1 MFKVNLKI
9 QFVLLAVSLFFI
21 GQGINEIFQEGFK
34 TNISLFRQI
43 SPIVPFVIFS
53 FIFIR
58 NIYTRKQNQNDELL

>member
-21 GQGINEIFQEGFK
+21 GLGINEIFQEGFK
-34 TNISLFRQI
+34 KDISWFRQI

-58 NIYTRKQNQNDELL
+58 NIYTKKQKPSEKLQ

>member
-1 MFKVNLKI
+1 MIRLNLKI

-21 GQGINEIFQEGFK
+21 GLGINEIFQEGFK
-34 TNISLFRQI
+34 TDISLFRQL

-58 NIYTRKQNQNDELL
+58 NIYIRKQNKKDELL